1 MLSLIG
7 FVVCHPAFMLCWLH
21 NVFFFQYPITG
32 WSFWKVVTMKFN
44 MHRTIK
50 AHNLKSLN
58 YECLTVNLKR
68 ILIWEIVNF
77 LKYILELMK
86 YSILLLYISIL
97 SIINMCIMDM
107 HIKKLGGN
115 SGLYCQGIILL
126 KVLINWFIKWH
137 IVLVH
142 FKDFENKN
150 PNMA

>member
-1 MLSLIG
+1 
-7 FVVCHPAFMLCWLH
+7 
-21 NVFFFQYPITG
+21 
-32 WSFWKVVTMKFN
+32 MKFN

-58 YECLTVNLKR
+58 YECLTVNVKR

-107 HIKKLGGN
+107 HIKKFGGN

-126 KVLINWFIKWH
+126 KVLIN
-137 IVLVH
+137 
-142 FKDFENKN
+142 
-150 PNMA
+150 